1 MLLIAKFRLKLKK
14 IGKTTRPLRYDLNHI
29 PCDYTVEVMN
39 RLKGLDLVNRVSEEL
54 WTEVC
59 NIVQEV
65 VTKTIPMKKKCNKA
79 ECLSE
84 EALQTAEKRREMKG
98 KGERVRY
105 TQLNAKFQRTA
116 RRDEKAFISKQCKKQ
131 RKTIEWERLETSSRK
146 VEIPREY
153 FMHR

>member
-1 MLLIAKFRLKLKK
+1 ML
-14 IGKTTRPLRYDLNHI
+14 
-29 PCDYTVEVMN
+29 EVTN
-39 RLKGLDLVNRVSEEL
+39 RLKGSDRVPEEL
-54 WTEVC
+54 WMKVHNT
-59 NIVQEV
+59 VQEV

-84 EALQTAEKRREMKG
+84 EALQIAEKRREMKG